1 MNDLEI
7 AVSLALA
14 GTTLEFDQVE
24 VINEATILDLI
35 DIGLSFKEV
44 EKLRALTAIEDNRN
58 VAQGITFGA
67 EAGFAPVTEGKNKMA
82 RLLREEMGR
91 MLDLNPIGSSPMV
104 PSVAFGEDEFNMMA
118 TEDELLPA
126 DPIDY
131 TSDPGGEAKMSRQQ
145 LHTIMKSAD
154 IIQSRL
160 SDTDQLPE
168 WCRSHIAQA
177 EQLIDSVSEYLD
189 YKTLSHEI
197 G

>member
-1 MNDLEI
+1 MLSDL
-7 AVSLALA
+7 VSLALA
-14 GTTLEFDQVE
+14 GTTLKSDQVE

-44 EKLRALTAIEDNRN
+44 EKLRALTAIESNRN
-58 VAQGITFGA
+58 VAQGKTFGA
-67 EAGFAPVTEGKNKMA
+67 EAGFTPVTEGKNKMS

-154 IIQSRL
+154 IIQSKL

-177 EQLIDSVSEYLD
+177 EQLIDSVAEYLD